1 MNNFIVKGLV
11 STIITVYNRPRLFS
25 EAVDSVLEQTYRPIE
40 IIIVDDGSTD
50 ETGSVADSF
59 AAKYPH
65 LVHVVHKKNEGPGC
79 AREAGRIL
87 AKGEFI
93 QYLDSDDLLMPLK
106 FKLQVGGLRANPHC
120 SVSYGKTRF
129 YWYGDDPSDLPWKRT
144 GEYIAT
150 MFPSFLKSR
159 WWGTSTPLYRRELV
173 DKVGPWEPLLNE
185 EDWEYDCRVASH
197 DVNLHYCGDFVS
209 DQRDHSGSRL
219 SRGGSCDRNK
229 LAHRAQAHA
238 LIYQHAKTAG
248 IDHTV
253 PEMKHFARELFLISR
268 QCGAAGLPCESKMLF
283 ELSRIASGPVRGRK
297 PDFQIY
303 ELLSRFLGMRKTGKL
318 ACFLDQ
324 FR

>member
-1 MNNFIVKGLV
+1 MNIFIVKGLV
-11 STIITVYNRPRLFS
+11 STIIPVYNRPRLLG

-79 AREAGRIL
+79 ARETGRLL

-93 QYLDSDDLLMPLK
+93 QYLDSDDLLMPNKFEFQVAGLK
-106 FKLQVGGLRANPHC
+106 QNPHC
-120 SVSYGKTRF
+120 AVSYGKTKF
-129 YWYGDDPSDLPWKRT
+129 YWNGGVPSDSPWKRT
-144 GEYIAT
+144 GEHIPT

-185 EDWEYDCRVASH
+185 EDWEYDCRIAAFG
-197 DVNLHYCGDFVS
+197 VNLHYCAEFVS
-209 DQRDHSGSRL
+209 NQRDHLGSRL
-219 SRGGSCDRNK
+219 SRFGSTEKKK
-229 LAHRAQAHA
+229 LAHRAKAHC
-238 LIYQHAKTAG
+238 LIYKHANTAG
-248 IDHTV
+248 INHFV
-253 PEMKHFARELFLISR
+253 PEMQHFARELFLISR
-268 QCGAAGLPCESKMLF
+268 QCGAAGLPNESKMLF
-283 ELSRIASGPVRGRK
+283 ELSRKASGPIKGRK

-303 ELLSRFLGMRKTGKL
+303 AFLSRIFGWGITGKL
-318 ACFLDQ
+318 ACFLDH